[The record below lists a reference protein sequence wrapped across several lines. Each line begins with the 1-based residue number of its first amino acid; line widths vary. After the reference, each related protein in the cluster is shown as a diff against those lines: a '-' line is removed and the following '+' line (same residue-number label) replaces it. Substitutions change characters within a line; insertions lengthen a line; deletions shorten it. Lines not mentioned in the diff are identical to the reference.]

1 MEPVWKLRRRH
12 QHFRLAGLDRVAFRS
27 YTTCMQRIAAV
38 ALFFLL
44 ITPQAWAGEP
54 APFDP
59 EQPFQQGFS
68 TSLLRSLL
76 NGALDLL
83 EDHLEITG
91 SIIPD
96 DVKGDRRGNLR
107 LKFYPEGKSK
117 SDQHHGAEGWF
128 RLAPD
133 HTLRDFYFRFESPE
147 EPTKNFSRHKS
158 DVL

>member
-1 MEPVWKLRRRH
+1 MRTI
-12 QHFRLAGLDRVAFRS
+12 S
-27 YTTCMQRIAAV
+27 AA

-44 ITPQAWAGEP
+44 LTPLAWAGET

-68 TSLLRSLL
+68 TSVLRSLL
-76 NGALDLL
+76 NGALDVF

-91 SIIPD
+91 NIIPD
-96 DVKGDRRGNLR
+96 EVKGDRRGNLR

-117 SDQHHGAEGWF
+117 SDQHHQAEWWF
-128 RLAPD
+128 RLDPD
-133 HTLRDFYFRFESPE
+133 RALQEFHFRFQSPE
-147 EPTKNFSRHKS
+147 EPAKNFSRHNS

>member
-1 MEPVWKLRRRH
+1 MRTL
-12 QHFRLAGLDRVAFRS
+12 S
-27 YTTCMQRIAAV
+27 AA

-44 ITPQAWAGEP
+44 MTPLAWAGET

-59 EQPFQQGFS
+59 EQAFQQGFS
-68 TSLLRSLL
+68 TSVLRALL
-76 NGALDLL
+76 NGALDVL

-91 SIIPD
+91 NIIPD
-96 DVKGDRRGNLR
+96 EVKGDRRGNLR

-117 SDQHHGAEGWF
+117 SDQHHQAEGWF

-133 HTLRDFYFRFESPE
+133 HTLQDFYFRFKSPE
-147 EPTKNFSRHKS
+147 EPAKNFSRQNS

>member
-1 MEPVWKLRRRH
+1 MRTIW
-12 QHFRLAGLDRVAFRS
+12 
-27 YTTCMQRIAAV
+27 AA

-44 ITPQAWAGEP
+44 MSPLAWAGEA

-68 TSLLRSLL
+68 TSVLRSLL
-76 NGALDLL
+76 NGALDVI

-91 SIIPD
+91 HISPD

-117 SDQHHGAEGWF
+117 SDQHHQAEGWF

-133 HTLRDFYFRFESPE
+133 RTLQDFHFRFQRPE
-147 EPTKNFSRHKS
+147 ESAKNSSRHNS